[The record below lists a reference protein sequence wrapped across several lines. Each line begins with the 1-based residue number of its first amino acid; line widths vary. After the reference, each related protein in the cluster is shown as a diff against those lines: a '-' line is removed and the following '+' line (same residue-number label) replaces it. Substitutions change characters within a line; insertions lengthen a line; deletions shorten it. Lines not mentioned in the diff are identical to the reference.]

1 MCVGLSI
8 FMLLIISMKYNKELV
23 DNLFAKKK
31 KLVDNYIF
39 RLLKL
44 FFVGLHLKRKHI
56 IIVYFMISRRQ
67 VWHYFDNYILNTLNF
82 LNLRVD
88 DLTLRF

>member
-8 FMLLIISMKYNKELV
+8 FMLLIISMKYNKE
-23 DNLFAKKK
+23 
-31 KLVDNYIF
+31 LVDNYIF